1 MGNFDLIIGFGLI
14 GIVIIVFLLYRMS
27 ILPKKSIPY
36 VFGALA
42 AIFGIAMFRRMRL
55 NGLKKE
61 LEKREKKLKDQEDR
75 LQELK
80 TNYQATEKSLAKA
93 NDKLDRQKAA
103 YKKTMLQIDA
113 EEKEKL
119 EEIDKL
125 SGNELDDAFDELLS
139 QL

>member
-42 AIFGIAMFRRMRL
+42 AIFGIAMFRRMRI

-61 LEKREKKLKDQEDR
+61 LEERENKLKDQEAR

-80 TNYQATEKSLAKA
+80 KNYQATEESLAKA
-93 NDKLDRQKAA
+93 KDELERQKAA

-113 EEKEKL
+113 EKRERL
-119 EEIDKL
+119 EEIETL
-125 SGNELDDAFDELLS
+125 SGDELDDAFDELLGR
-139 QL
+139 L